1 MYNKAL
7 AVLQE
12 AELESKMAW
21 DKVKFHLKLR
31 QPMDAMKTLMSLVT
45 KDPANLRARAY
56 TGSGYFFI
64 NCIKK
69 YNWVI
74 LIKPQFFLKS
84 ATPKTRSTHQSSI

>member
-1 MYNKAL
+1 MYNEAL

-45 KDPANLRARAY
+45 KDPANLKARAY
-56 TGSGYFFI
+56 TGNGH
-64 NCIKK
+64 
-69 YNWVI
+69 
-74 LIKPQFFLKS
+74 FL
-84 ATPKTRSTHQSSI
+84 